1 MATIDK
7 AYHKLVN
14 KIRTEGYWYDDPYRK
29 GVRRKELATY
39 ELKHDLTKGFPAMTT
54 KSLFFRGVVGELIW
68 FLRGW
73 TSPKYLIDNG
83 INIWNKDG
91 AKFLAKQTGHHLSES
106 EYARFVKQDQLVGDL
121 GRIYGAQWRDW
132 HGVEL
137 IPSPTGGFAHVHPVD
152 QIDIL
157 IKKMIHTPL
166 ATDMIVNA
174 WNPAEL
180 ANMALPPCH
189 FGFQV
194 VGRPLTWLERND
206 ILLSKYTESQIQDKY
221 PEKGARIAFTSWKQK
236 DAYYIYEK
244 ENIPKYGFTLIWD
257 QRSVDTFLG
266 LPFNIASYALLAHIL
281 GKITNMVPLEI
292 VGSLRNVHIY
302 DNAMDAIK
310 EQMDRYQSKYE
321 DIDLIIKDRPEY
333 DRLRKGA
340 CTLDNF
346 LSNLEISD
354 FKLNNY
360 ESYPPLKVEMLARD

>member
-39 ELKHDLTKGFPAMTT
+39 ELKHDLIKGFPAMTT

-106 EYARFVKQDQLVGDL
+106 EYARLVKQDQLVGDL

-194 VGRPLTWLERND
+194 VGRPLMWKERFK
-206 ILLSKYTESQIQDKY
+206 LKY
-221 PEKGARIAFTSWKQK
+221 PDFHEGMIIGSVQNALKRFDEEG
-236 DAYYIYEK
+236 
-244 ENIPKYGFTLIWD
+244 IPKYGFTLIWD

-333 DRLRKGA
+333 DRLRKGT